1 MIQNHFVEITIS
13 NTSPPPIL
21 WWSEVE
27 ESKSLSGDVQ
37 SLLTYRV
44 KSLLKFKN
52 TITTF
57 IFVEFAINKFGIY
70 CWWAC
75 VCVCVCVVVLQWM
88 CVRGQH
94 HGWQETTDTK
104 DTQALSRQPFAA
116 TRWRKGHRL

>member
-27 ESKSLSGDVQ
+27 DSKSLSGDVQ

-44 KSLLKFKN
+44 KSLFEFKN

-57 IFVEFAINKFGIY
+57 MFVEFTINEFGIHY
-70 CWWAC
+70 WQLLKSLLIFCC
-75 VCVCVCVVVLQWM
+75 VKFTIVNFEITISEFTFLEFTVVN
-88 CVRGQH
+88 
-94 HGWQETTDTK
+94 
-104 DTQALSRQPFAA
+104 F
-116 TRWRKGHRL
+116 